1 MRAEHFMEEFC
12 TFKYGLFPSPNRHSK
27 NSEGLGRNKGGSL
40 SHLEK
45 KIKNKTKTKKILS
58 HHITRL
64 FELKMSLG
72 NQTGPH
78 GNWSE
83 HNEKKRREEL

>member
-1 MRAEHFMEEFC
+1 M
-12 TFKYGLFPSPNRHSK
+12 
-27 NSEGLGRNKGGSL
+27 
-40 SHLEK
+40 EK
-45 KIKNKTKTKKILS
+45 KQNQKQNKKILS

-83 HNEKKRREEL
+83 HNEKKEEGGVINTAISKSHGPQEETPGGTRANIGVLSTRLSICSQY

>member
-45 KIKNKTKTKKILS
+45 SKTKPKQKKILS

>member
-1 MRAEHFMEEFC
+1 MDYFHLQTDIQRTVKGWAE
-12 TFKYGLFPSPNRHSK
+12 TKVAVYPTWK
-27 NSEGLGRNKGGSL
+27 
-40 SHLEK
+40 K

>member
-1 MRAEHFMEEFC
+1 MDN
-12 TFKYGLFPSPNRHSK
+12 FPLQTDIQRTV
-27 NSEGLGRNKGGSL
+27 KGWA
-40 SHLEK
+40 EK
-45 KIKNKTKTKKILS
+45 KVAVYPTWKNKTKQNNKKKNLS

-83 HNEKKRREEL
+83 HNEKKRREES

>member
-1 MRAEHFMEEFC
+1 MRASHFVEEFC
-12 TFKYGLFPSPNRHSK
+12 TFKYGQFSSPNRHSK
-27 NSEGLGRNKGGSL
+27 NGEGLGRKKGGSL

-45 KIKNKTKTKKILS
+45 QNKTEQQKKKNLS

-78 GNWSE
+78 GNRFE
-83 HNEKKRREEL
+83 HNEKKRREES